1 VDPKTFFES
10 WLPDSF
16 ARVAPAN
23 DTSVIADVSCVAQV
37 EAETWHLSVT
47 DGKLSVVA
55 VGEECPA
62 TFRLVTDRKSFDRV
76 IGEVAAT
83 QPRVP
88 TLRAPRLDAETCRLV
103 ANVPG
108 LLQLVV
114 KEGTERYRVVF
125 GPGSRDP
132 QEVACTVSCDMQDVQ
147 AVREGRANPMELFMN
162 GRLTLEGNIEVAMA
176 LGGLFL

>member
-1 VDPKTFFES
+1 MDPKTFFES

-16 ARVAPAN
+16 ARIAPAN
-23 DTSVIADVSCVAQV
+23 DTSVVADVSCIAQV
-37 EAETWHLSVT
+37 DDQAWHVAIT
-47 DGKLSVVA
+47 NGQLSVVSA
-55 VGEECPA
+55 TDRSA
-62 TFRLVTDRKSFDRV
+62 TFQLETDRKSFDRV
-76 IGEVAAT
+76 IGELANA
-83 QPRVP
+83 PRTSVP
-88 TLRAPRLDAETCRLV
+88 ALRAPRLDAETCRLV

-108 LLQLVV
+108 LLELVV
-114 KEGTERYRVVF
+114 KEGPERFRVVF

-132 QEVACTVSCDMQDVQ
+132 REVACTVSCDMQDVQ